1 MTYGMA
7 MRNWLLLFVCTGAM
21 PGGLPRA
28 TAELPVVA
36 AELPVVVAKPLRVD
50 LLAASS
56 QTPSTPYLAFPT
68 ALDLGDELLVAFK
81 RGRSHAGDVGA
92 TIHSLRL
99 DKRSGRQ
106 LAEMTLAEIP
116 TEIMQMGEWVRF
128 PAGDIANY
136 VDAQKTG
143 SLRSGLC
150 EVRSTDGGKNFAE
163 VRRVGPIDGVEY
175 GYAFDAVSNST
186 TTWMLAMTFANLP
199 GGKPVYKY
207 ASQPGSVDV
216 IRSDDNGRSWR
227 FVTSVTRL
235 LGDVP
240 INESSIVR
248 SGDGFIIASRGYDG
262 RSWLLR
268 VDADFRRV
276 AQADLTASNP
286 RLKSV
291 DRPRLFSRDGNF
303 YLLGRNR
310 LGRRESE
317 LAMFRFNPQTLEVT
331 RHVVLDHASDR
342 SPGDSFYAQ
351 PYWLSRE
358 CQTLFHVITYK
369 QTTGPGPD
377 IIRLEFAWDQLNH

>member
-1 MTYGMA
+1 MMTYGKA
-7 MRNWLLLFVCTGAM
+7 MRSWMLFFVSICAM
-21 PGGLPRA
+21 PGGSVRA
-28 TAELPVVA
+28 TGEPTVVA
-36 AELPVVVAKPLRVD
+36 AKLLKVD

-56 QTPSTPYLAFPT
+56 QTPATPYLAFPT

-128 PAGDIANY
+128 PAGNIVNY
-136 VDAQKTG
+136 IDAQRTG

-150 EVRSTDGGKNFAE
+150 EVRSTDGGKGFGA
-163 VRRVGPIDGVEY
+163 VRRVGPVDGVEY
-175 GYAFDAVSNST
+175 GYAFDAVSNNT

-216 IRSDDNGRSWR
+216 IRSDDSGRSWR
-227 FVTSVTRL
+227 FITSVTRL

-268 VDADFRRV
+268 GDADFRRV
-276 AQADLTASNP
+276 AQVDLTKFYT
-286 RLKSV
+286 RIKSV
-291 DRPRLFSRDGNF
+291 DRPRLFSHDGNF

-317 LAMFRFNPQTLEVT
+317 LAMFRVDPQTLEVT

-358 CQTLFHVITYK
+358 GQTLLHVITYK

-377 IIRLEFAWDQLNH
+377 IIRLEFDWDQLNR

>member
-1 MTYGMA
+1 MAYGQG
-7 MRNWLLLFVCTGAM
+7 MRSWLFLFVWILSMT
-21 PGGLPRA
+21 GGLSRV
-28 TAELPVVA
+28 TAEP
-36 AELPVVVAKPLRVD
+36 PIVVAKPLRVD
-50 LLAASS
+50 LLADSS
-56 QTPSTPYLAFPT
+56 QTPATPYLAFPT
-68 ALDLGDELLVAFK
+68 VLDVGDEVLVAFK
-81 RGRSHAGDVGA
+81 RGRSHAGDAGA

-99 DKRSGRQ
+99 DKLSGRQ
-106 LAEMTLAEIP
+106 LAEMTLAAVP

-136 VDAQKTG
+136 VDAQKSG

-150 EVRSTDGGKNFAE
+150 EVRSTDGGKSFGA
-163 VRRVGPIDGVEY
+163 VRRVGPVDGVEY
-175 GYAFDAVSNST
+175 GYAFDAVSSGG

-199 GGKPVYKY
+199 GGKLVYKY

-216 IRSDDNGRSWR
+216 IRSDDDGQSWR
-227 FVTSVTRL
+227 FITSVTRL

-248 SGDGFIIASRGYDG
+248 SGEGFIIASRGYDG
-262 RSWLLR
+262 RYWLLR

-276 AQADLTASNP
+276 AQVDLTKFYP
-286 RLKSV
+286 RIKSV
-291 DRPRLFSRDGNF
+291 DRARLFSRDGKY

-317 LAMFRFNPQTLEVT
+317 LALFRFDPQTLEVT
-331 RHVVLDHASDR
+331 RHVVLDHASDG

-358 CQTLFHVITYK
+358 SQTLFHVITYK

-377 IIRLEFAWDQLNH
+377 IIRLEFAWDQLNL

>member
-1 MTYGMA
+1 MTYGQG
-7 MRNWLLLFVCTGAM
+7 MRSWLFLFVWILSMT
-21 PGGLPRA
+21 GGLSRV
-28 TAELPVVA
+28 TAEPPIVY
-36 AELPVVVAKPLRVD
+36 AKPLRVD
-50 LLAASS
+50 LLAESS
-56 QTPSTPYLAFPT
+56 QTPATPYLAFPT
-68 ALDLGDELLVAFK
+68 VLDVGDEVLVAFK
-81 RGRSHAGDVGA
+81 RGRSHAGDAGA

-99 DKRSGRQ
+99 DKLSGRQ
-106 LAEMTLAEIP
+106 LAEMTLAAVP

-136 VDAQKTG
+136 VDAQKSG

-150 EVRSTDGGKNFAE
+150 EVRSTDGGKSFGA
-163 VRRVGPIDGVEY
+163 VRQVGPVDGVEY
-175 GYAFDAVSNST
+175 GYAFDAVSSGG

-199 GGKPVYKY
+199 GGKLVYKY

-216 IRSDDNGRSWR
+216 IRSDDDGQSWR
-227 FVTSVTRL
+227 FITSVTRL

-248 SGDGFIIASRGYDG
+248 SGEGFIFASRGYDG

-268 VDADFRRV
+268 IDADFRPV
-276 AQADLTASNP
+276 AQVDLTMFYP
-286 RLKSV
+286 RIKSV
-291 DRPRLFSRDGNF
+291 DRPRLFSRDGKY

-317 LAMFRFNPQTLEVT
+317 LALFRFDPQTLEVT

-358 CQTLFHVITYK
+358 SQTLFHVITYK

-377 IIRLEFAWDQLNH
+377 IIRLEFAWDRLNL

>member
-1 MTYGMA
+1 M
-7 MRNWLLLFVCTGAM
+7 LFFVLICAM
-21 PGGLPRA
+21 PRESPRA
-28 TAELPVVA
+28 TADPPVGV
-36 AELPVVVAKPLRVD
+36 EKPPVVVAKPLRVD
-50 LLAASS
+50 LLARSS

-68 ALDLGDELLVAFK
+68 VLDLGDELLVAFK

-92 TIHSLRL
+92 TIHSLRI

-128 PAGDIANY
+128 PAGDIVNY
-136 VDAQKTG
+136 VDAQKSG

-150 EVRSTDGGKNFAE
+150 EVRSTDGAKSFTA

-240 INESSIVR
+240 INESTIVR

-276 AQADLTASNP
+276 AQADLTKPYP
-286 RLKSV
+286 RLESV
-291 DRPRLFSRDGNF
+291 DRPRLLSRDGNF

-317 LAMFRFNPQTLEVT
+317 LAMFRFDPQTLEVT
-331 RHVVLDHASDR
+331 RHIVLDHASDR

-351 PYWLSRE
+351 PYWLSRDG
-358 CQTLFHVITYK
+358 QTFFHVITYK

-377 IIRLEFAWDQLNH
+377 IVRIEFDWDTVNR

>member
-1 MTYGMA
+1 M
-7 MRNWLLLFVCTGAM
+7 LFFVLICAM
-21 PGGLPRA
+21 PSESLRA

-36 AELPVVVAKPLRVD
+36 AEPPVVIAKPLRVD
-50 LLAASS
+50 LLARSS
-56 QTPSTPYLAFPT
+56 QTPATPYLAFPT

-99 DKRSGRQ
+99 EKRSGRQ

-116 TEIMQMGEWVRF
+116 AEIMQMGEWVRF
-128 PAGDIANY
+128 PAGDIASY
-136 VDAQKTG
+136 VDAQKSG

-150 EVRSTDGGKNFAE
+150 EVRSTDGGKNFTA

-175 GYAFDAVSNST
+175 GYAFDAASNST

-216 IRSDDNGRSWR
+216 IRSDDNGRNWR

-240 INESSIVR
+240 INESSIVC

-262 RSWLLR
+262 RAWLLR

-317 LAMFRFNPQTLEVT
+317 LAMFRFDPQTLEVI

-351 PYWLSRE
+351 PYWLSRDG
-358 CQTLFHVITYK
+358 QTLLHVITYK

-377 IIRLEFAWDQLNH
+377 IIRLEFDWDTVNR

>member
-7 MRNWLLLFVCTGAM
+7 IRSWMFFIVVVWAM
-21 PGGLPRA
+21 PGGPSRA
-28 TAELPVVA
+28 MADSPVVA

-50 LLAASS
+50 LLARSS
-56 QTPSTPYLAFPT
+56 QSPAETYLAFPT
-68 ALDLGDELLVAFK
+68 VLDLGDELLVAFK
-81 RGRSHAGDVGA
+81 RGRSHAGDTGA
-92 TIHSLRL
+92 TIRSLRL
-99 DKRSGRQ
+99 EKLSGKK
-106 LAEMTLAEIP
+106 LAELTLAEVP

-136 VDAQKTG
+136 IDAQKSG

-150 EVRSTDGGKNFAE
+150 EVRSNDGGKSFGA
-163 VRRVGPIDGVEY
+163 VRRVGPVDGVEY
-175 GYAFDAVSNST
+175 GYAFDTVSNGS
-186 TTWMLAMTFANLP
+186 TTWMLVMTFANLP
-199 GGKPVYKY
+199 GGKLVYKY

-216 IRSDDNGRSWR
+216 IRSDDNGQSWR

-248 SGDGFIIASRGYDG
+248 FGDGFIIASRGYDG

-276 AQADLTASNP
+276 AQADLTKSYA

-291 DRPRLFSRDGNF
+291 DRPRLFGRDGNL

-317 LAMFRFNPQTLEVT
+317 LAMFRIDPQTLEVN
-331 RHVVLDHASDR
+331 RHIVLDHASDR

-358 CQTLFHVITYK
+358 GATFLNVITYK

-377 IIRLEFAWDQLNH
+377 IIRIEFDWDQLNR

>member
-1 MTYGMA
+1 MTYGQG
-7 MRNWLLLFVCTGAM
+7 MRSWLFLFVWILSMT
-21 PGGLPRA
+21 GGLSRV
-28 TAELPVVA
+28 TAEPPIVY
-36 AELPVVVAKPLRVD
+36 AKPLRVD
-50 LLAASS
+50 LLAESS
-56 QTPSTPYLAFPT
+56 QTPATPYLAFPT
-68 ALDLGDELLVAFK
+68 VLDVGDEVLVAFK
-81 RGRSHAGDVGA
+81 RGRSHAGDAGA

-99 DKRSGRQ
+99 DKLSGRQ
-106 LAEMTLAEIP
+106 LAEMTLAAVP

-136 VDAQKTG
+136 VDAQKSG

-150 EVRSTDGGKNFAE
+150 EVRSTDGGKSFGA
-163 VRRVGPIDGVEY
+163 VRQVGPVDGVEY
-175 GYAFDAVSNST
+175 GYAFDAVSSGG

-199 GGKPVYKY
+199 GGKLVYKY

-216 IRSDDNGRSWR
+216 IRSDDDGQSWR
-227 FVTSVTRL
+227 FITSVTRL

-248 SGDGFIIASRGYDG
+248 SGEGFIIASRGYDG
-262 RSWLLR
+262 RYWLLR

-276 AQADLTASNP
+276 AQVDLTMFYP
-286 RLKSV
+286 RIKSV
-291 DRPRLFSRDGNF
+291 DRPRLFSRDGKY

-317 LAMFRFNPQTLEVT
+317 LALFRFDPQTLEVT

-358 CQTLFHVITYK
+358 SQTLFHVITYK

-377 IIRLEFAWDQLNH
+377 IIRLEFAWDRLNL